1 MQSNCNPAAVPF
13 PVWYIHQAHVVVRG
27 VGSVLRGESSQA
39 GWLGPSVWQG
49 AAVEGARCLGG
60 SGSVTGEGARRGLGC
75 YDTLY
80 PPSTEVAG
88 CPDQSR
94 QKSESVKEIV
104 MEASNESWAHRE
116 LVTSDTAAMESC
128 SLVLGPLKL
137 LCAAATEASAA
148 AAPGGASTATLGLL
162 GVALV
167 FATAALLLLSPVLY
181 LKLPP
186 TMLGPQARAA
196 ERLILSLRLPLMAQP

>member
-1 MQSNCNPAAVPF
+1 MCALVILAVICYLAKRKPQLLAQWKLFWHQWIRSKAA
-13 PVWYIHQAHVVVRG
+13 A
-27 VGSVLRGESSQA
+27 
-39 GWLGPSVWQG
+39 
-49 AAVEGARCLGG
+49 
-60 SGSVTGEGARRGLGC
+60 
-75 YDTLY
+75 
-80 PPSTEVAG
+80 
-88 CPDQSR
+88 
-94 QKSESVKEIV
+94 IV
-104 MEASNESWAHRE
+104 MAIVLAI
-116 LVTSDTAAMESC
+116 
-128 SLVLGPLKL
+128 VLGPLQL

-196 ERLILSLRLPLMAQP
+196 ERLILSLRLPPMPQP